1 MKEFARNV
9 LKVKRVSDRLMSLN
23 LEMEG
28 IMMEILKHKVTYK
41 SGGRSAQVN
50 YILWRHCDLKEISD
64 CKVVGEISWS

>member
-50 YILWRHCDLKEISD
+50 YIL
-64 CKVVGEISWS
+64 